1 MRHRARARIEVIR
14 FLILLWGSGL
24 VPGAAAGE
32 LESVRIGLTRE
43 ASAAPLLVAIAAG
56 YIKAEGLDPQ
66 VTFLKADPSVS
77 AAVASSKVDI
87 GMASLSAPFYS
98 YAAAH
103 GLKMIASR
111 SSDQTGFPMY
121 ALLVSRKAHA
131 AGFTGVR
138 ELAHAR
144 IGIADTDSG
153 TYYALFNIVSRFGL
167 DPGSIKTISLKSPAG
182 ELGALSRGDV
192 DAALLPFATALHS
205 ASRREPLLPLSDFAQ
220 WQQGVVFTTAKNIA
234 TRRNLIDR
242 FMRAYQ
248 RGTADYQLNFLSYDD
263 GGDFIPGPHYDK
275 YLDLIARQVQISSD
289 MLAITKTYCDRRA
302 NLDVTDIKKQV
313 QFWQNQGRL
322 DKRVAAVDLLDL
334 SFIGEETIA
343 PQSWPRWRT
352 GPVYRP
358 ASRY

>member
-1 MRHRARARIEVIR
+1 
-14 FLILLWGSGL
+14 
-24 VPGAAAGE
+24 
-32 LESVRIGLTRE
+32 
-43 ASAAPLLVAIAAG
+43 
-56 YIKAEGLDPQ
+56 
-66 VTFLKADPSVS
+66 
-77 AAVASSKVDI
+77 
-87 GMASLSAPFYS
+87 MASLSAPFYS

-275 YLDLIARQVQISSD
+275 YLDLIARQVRISSD
-289 MLAITKTYCDRRA
+289 MLAVTKTYCDRRA

-313 QFWQNQGRL
+313 QFWQDQGRL

-343 PQSWPRWRT
+343 PQSWHR
-352 GPVYRP
+352 
-358 ASRY
+358 

>member
-1 MRHRARARIEVIR
+1 
-14 FLILLWGSGL
+14 
-24 VPGAAAGE
+24 
-32 LESVRIGLTRE
+32 
-43 ASAAPLLVAIAAG
+43 
-56 YIKAEGLDPQ
+56 
-66 VTFLKADPSVS
+66 
-77 AAVASSKVDI
+77 
-87 GMASLSAPFYS
+87 
-98 YAAAH
+98 
-103 GLKMIASR
+103 
-111 SSDQTGFPMY
+111 
-121 ALLVSRKAHA
+121 
-131 AGFTGVR
+131 
-138 ELAHAR
+138 
-144 IGIADTDSG
+144 
-153 TYYALFNIVSRFGL
+153 
-167 DPGSIKTISLKSPAG
+167 LKSPAG

-220 WQQGVVFTTAKNIA
+220 WQQGVVFTTAKNIV

-322 DKRVAAVDLLDL
+322 DKRVAAVALLDL

-343 PQSWPRWRT
+343 PQSWRR
-352 GPVYRP
+352 
-358 ASRY
+358 

>member
-1 MRHRARARIEVIR
+1 MICAARRHARESVKS
-14 FLILLWGSGL
+14 LCLLLLFCCPGL
-24 VPGAAAGE
+24 CQASAADE
-32 LESVRIGLTRE
+32 PTPVRIGLTHE
-43 ASAAPLLVAIAAG
+43 ASVAPLLIAIDAG
-56 YIKAEGLDPQ
+56 FFKSAGLNPQ
-66 VTFLKADPSVS
+66 LVFFDRDSSVS
-77 AAVASSKVDI
+77 AAVASGNVDI
-87 GMASLSAPFYS
+87 GMAALSATFYRH
-98 YAAAH
+98 AAAQR
-103 GLKMIASR
+103 LKIIASR

-289 MLAITKTYCDRRA
+289 MLAVTKTYCDRRA

-322 DKRVAAVDLLDL
+322 DKRVAAVALLDHWRGDVAHL
-334 SFIGEETIA
+334 ANPLHASLA
-343 PQSWPRWRT
+343 LLQS
-352 GPVYRP
+352 
-358 ASRY
+358 